1 MGSGRGGKCC
11 SLKTSIHQA
20 LIMVLFS
27 PSLPCHPDIARPAPQ
42 VSLPHTHTDPFT
54 HPPSPLALQ
63 EQVLQLN
70 NERFL
75 VPEVLFSPT
84 DIGLNQAGVPE
95 AVVQAVNATHA
106 ALQPLLYT
114 NVILTGKPLHS
125 KNPV

>member
-1 MGSGRGGKCC
+1 MPDGQRKGEQLLSLSDEHLFARVWSLHTCHSPCLIGSIAT
-11 SLKTSIHQA
+11 LP
-20 LIMVLFS
+20 LS
-27 PSLPCHPDIARPAPQ
+27 P
-42 VSLPHTHTDPFT
+42 
-54 HPPSPLALQ
+54 PPALQ

-114 NVILTGKPLHS
+114 NVILTGEQ
-125 KNPV
+125 